1 MYGHLLC
8 MGARVVFTSHEEI
21 ALSEKASA
29 LNLVKLPLIID
40 CTAVDTRVL
49 LAADG
54 CTDADLSTVN
64 IK

>member
-8 MGARVVFTSHEEI
+8 MGTRVVFTSHEEI
-21 ALSEKASA
+21 ALSEEASA
-29 LNLVKLPLIID
+29 FFLVKLPLIVD

-54 CTDADLSTVN
+54 YKDADLSTVN